1 MSNISTEDLGVD
13 SNDDGGLVRNKVV
26 AMVLTG
32 AVPLLL
38 GLIPWKV
45 GRYKLAIY
53 KLSKNMTF

>member
-45 GRYKLAIY
+45 GRYKFAIHI
-53 KLSKNMTF
+53 F

>member
-13 SNDDGGLVRNKVV
+13 SNDDGGLVRNKVL

-32 AVPLLL
+32 AVPLLI

-45 GRYKLAIY
+45 GRYVFYIG
-53 KLSKNMTF
+53 NIQIF

>member
-32 AVPLLL
+32 AVPLLI

-45 GRYKLAIY
+45 GRYVFYIG
-53 KLSKNMTF
+53 NTQIF

>member
-32 AVPLLL
+32 AVPLLI

-45 GRYKLAIY
+45 GRYVFYIG
-53 KLSKNMTF
+53 NIQIF

>member
-32 AVPLLL
+32 AVPLLI

-45 GRYKLAIY
+45 GRYVFYIG
-53 KLSKNMTF
+53 NMYTNFLT